1 MNILEDLYKLR
12 HSIYESSTI
21 ENTLNHFMW
30 FSDNSVDIN
39 LRLSDDIIFNPD
51 EKFYYIDFISF
62 FSIDHIIDVYS
73 TDSVF
78 LKKIKELLK
87 EDNFR
92 LVFMDMHETQPYKQ
106 IEKLLNLFDNHQEKI
121 ILINNDSNLKNLNS
135 KTNVKTFKTNF
146 LWKNTAKT
154 LLEKF
159 KYFDLVWNEEK
170 RDKMFLCV
178 NKEGKE
184 HRFFTICLLDMYG
197 LLDNTNYSFLTPP
210 KTDWDEFRESDFN
223 NINKSFS
230 FYKKNHVNKMKK
242 PKLTDYES
250 HSSDFKDVEN
260 LFETGYDFA
269 GKVNHKDYRN
279 SYINIITESVYWF
292 DGIHITEKSLKPF
305 CLPILPIF
313 VASPNHVK
321 TLRDDYNLDLF
332 DDFINHDYDKELDN
346 TKRLKMIIEECL
358 RLSRLENEIIHFYKN
373 NKDRF
378 LNNKN
383 SILEFTKQTDVHIS
397 NSIINF

>member
-1 MNILEDLYKLR
+1 
-12 HSIYESSTI
+12 
-21 ENTLNHFMW
+21 
-30 FSDNSVDIN
+30 
-39 LRLSDDIIFNPD
+39 
-51 EKFYYIDFISF
+51 
-62 FSIDHIIDVYS
+62 
-73 TDSVF
+73 
-78 LKKIKELLK
+78 
-87 EDNFR
+87 
-92 LVFMDMHETQPYKQ
+92 
-106 IEKLLNLFDNHQEKI
+106 
-121 ILINNDSNLKNLNS
+121 
-135 KTNVKTFKTNF
+135 
-146 LWKNTAKT
+146 
-154 LLEKF
+154 
-159 KYFDLVWNEEK
+159 
-170 RDKMFLCV
+170 
-178 NKEGKE
+178 
-184 HRFFTICLLDMYG
+184 
-197 LLDNTNYSFLTPP
+197 
-210 KTDWDEFRESDFN
+210 
-223 NINKSFS
+223 
-230 FYKKNHVNKMKK
+230 MKK
-242 PKLTDYES
+242 PKLTDYEL

-269 GKVNHKDYRN
+269 GKVNPKDYRN

-358 RLSRLENEIIHFYKN
+358 RLSRLENEIIDFYKN